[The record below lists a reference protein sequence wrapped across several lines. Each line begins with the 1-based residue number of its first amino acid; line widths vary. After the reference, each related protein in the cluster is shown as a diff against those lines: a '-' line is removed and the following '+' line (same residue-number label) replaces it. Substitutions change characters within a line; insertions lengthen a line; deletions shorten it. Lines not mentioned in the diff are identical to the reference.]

1 MSKRVPRLKFD
12 DEEIKSPKAKKA
24 TQKADKTVD
33 KFEKAEKKI
42 PKKMFHEDVD
52 KPKPSSKLTTEVK
65 NTPINVVSAKVHKE
79 ISENEDDNIGVE
91 SVHKIEQGIEGTAR
105 TAKSIDRSRKLKPY
119 RETARAEK
127 KADRANVEAMYQ
139 KAKEENPQFSSNPY
153 SKWQQKQAIKKEYY
167 AAKAGKST
175 SEVVGASEAV
185 AKSAKKAAKTKETGE
200 KVVSFIS
207 NHKTGLLIA
216 GGVVLALLLLF
227 SMFSSGAVIVQ
238 SGLGGVGLST
248 YPSSDEAM
256 TQAEQQYS
264 ALESELQNKLN
275 NYESSHGYDE
285 YHYELD
291 EISHD
296 PYVLISTLTA
306 LHSGEWTIDQVQSDI
321 QMLFDK
327 QYTLTEKVITEVR
340 YREET
345 KYKLEWYV
353 DDEENLIP
361 KLVSYKVDVP
371 YNYYICYVTL
381 KNNNLSHI
389 PSQVL
394 NEDELSLYS
403 VYMATLGNRPDL
415 FPESEYTDKYI
426 NTEYPKYEIPEAALS
441 DEHFAAII
449 AEAEKYLGYP
459 YVFGGSSPSTSF
471 DCSGYV
477 SWVFNHSGWNIGRQT
492 AQGLYDFCTPV
503 SSVNVKPG
511 DLVFFEG
518 TYDAGRTVT
527 HVGIY
532 VGNNMM
538 IHCGDPIQYE
548 SLTKEYWQ
556 EHFYAYGRLPNP

>member
-12 DEEIKSPKAKKA
+12 DEELKSPKVKKA
-24 TQKADKTVD
+24 AQKADKAVD

-65 NTPINVVSAKVHKE
+65 KTPINVASAKVHKE

-105 TAKSIDRSRKLKPY
+105 TAKSVERSRKLKPY

-167 AAKAGKST
+167 AAKAGKNT

-227 SMFSSGAVIVQ
+227 SMFSSGAVLVQ
-238 SGLGGVGLST
+238 SGMGGVGLTT
-248 YPSSDEAM
+248 YPSTDEAM

-275 NYESSHGYDE
+275 NYESSHSYDE
-285 YHYELD
+285 YHYDLD

-306 LHSGEWTIDQVQSDI
+306 LYSGEWTIDQVQSDI

-327 QYTLTEKVITEVR
+327 QYTLTEKIITEVR

-353 DDEENLIP
+353 DDEGNLIP
-361 KLVSYKVDVP
+361 KLVSYTVEVP

-381 KNNNLSHI
+381 KNNDLSHI

-394 NEDELSLYS
+394 TEDELSLYS
-403 VYMATLGNRPDL
+403 VYMVTLGNRPDL

-426 NTEYPKYEIPEAALS
+426 NTEYPKYEIPAEALT
-441 DEHFAAII
+441 DERFAVII

-477 SWVFNHSGWNIGRQT
+477 SWVYNHSGWNIGRPT
-492 AQGLYDFCTPV
+492 AQGLYDICTPV

-548 SLTKEYWQ
+548 NLTKEYWQ
-556 EHFYAYGRLPNP
+556 EHFYAYGRLPNT